1 MELLQLIYFR
11 DAAKLEN
18 FSKVAE
24 KYYVAQPAISHTI
37 SRLEDEL
44 GVKLF
49 TRNGKKIVLNEYGKA
64 FLEGIDVALE
74 KIEHSKNRIA
84 NLKDNTINISI
95 REGKDAIIP
104 MLASFRE
111 KYPEI
116 DVSFPDRVD
125 GTWLNDILISARPF
139 ANDEDYT
146 SMPLFTERLVVA
158 IPENSPLAEK
168 KALSIDDIRSQPMI
182 AHKQNSKMQRQ
193 ISAYFEDRECT
204 PNVIIS
210 SSTNATIANY
220 VRHGFGIAFF
230 PEISCAD
237 VLSRGIIT
245 RPFADYDCKRTIY
258 LSIPKSSKPSFAAEK
273 FIEFAS
279 RYFEKYKS

>member
-1 MELLQLIYFR
+1 MELLQLMYFR

-74 KIEHSKNRIA
+74 KIEHSKNCIA
-84 NLKDNTINISI
+84 NLKDNTINLSM
-95 REGKDAIIP
+95 REGKDALIP
-104 MLASFRE
+104 MLAIFRE
-111 KYPEI
+111 KHPEI

-125 GTWLNDILISARPF
+125 GTWLNDILISAKPF
-139 ANDEDYT
+139 AKEEDYT
-146 SMPLFTERLVVA
+146 SIPLFTEHLVVA
-158 IPENSPLAEK
+158 ISENSPLAEK
-168 KALSIDDIRSQPMI
+168 NALSIDDIRLQPII
-182 AHKQNSKMQRQ
+182 AHRQNSKMQRQ
-193 ISAYFEDRECT
+193 ISAYFEDHECT
-204 PNVIIS
+204 PNIIIT

-220 VRHGFGIAFF
+220 VRYGFGIAFF
-230 PEISCAD
+230 PEISCTD

-258 LSIPKSSKPSFAAEK
+258 LSIPKSSKPNYAAEK
-273 FIEFAS
+273 FIEFATQ
-279 RYFEKYKS
+279 YFEKYNS

>member
-1 MELLQLIYFR
+1 MELLQLMYFR
-11 DAAKLEN
+11 DAAILEN

-49 TRNGKKIVLNEYGKA
+49 TRNGKKITLNEYGKA

-84 NLKDNTINISI
+84 NLKDNTINLSL
-95 REGKDAIIP
+95 REGKEALIP
-104 MLASFRE
+104 MLAAFRNTH
-111 KYPEI
+111 PEI
-116 DVSFPDRVD
+116 DVSFPDSVN
-125 GTWLNDILISARPF
+125 GTWLNDILISAKPF
-139 ANDEDYT
+139 EKEEDYT
-146 SMPLFTERLVVA
+146 SIPLFTERLVIA
-158 IPENSPLAEK
+158 LPENSPLAK
-168 KALSIDDIRSQPMI
+168 KKTLSVEDIRSQPVI
-182 AHKQNSKMQRQ
+182 AHRQGSKMQRQ
-193 ISAYFEDRECT
+193 MSAYFEDRECT
-204 PNVIIS
+204 PNVVIT

-237 VLSRGIIT
+237 VLSRGIVT

-258 LSIPKSSKPSFAAEK
+258 VSIPKTTKPNYAAEK
-273 FIEFAS
+273 FIAFAAE
-279 RYFEKYKS
+279 YFRNK